1 MKFII
6 IIVVILVIAAGG
18 GGVWF
23 FFLRD
28 NDAPQ
33 EDVAVAPRDP
43 VFLEMET
50 LSLHIIRDGGVKKYI
65 VLNLTLGMRD
75 KDSKALAELKMPKLR
90 DVYIASLNEYFT
102 NLPSLKQGVNMK
114 SIKRRLLESSA
125 KAVGKG
131 RVIEI
136 LVQSIFERDWKPTN

>member
-1 MKFII
+1 MKIII

-28 NDAPQ
+28 NDAQQ

-43 VFLEMET
+43 VFLDMET
-50 LSLHIIRDGGVKKYI
+50 LSLHVIRDGGVKKYI

-75 KDSKALAELKMPKLR
+75 TESRSLAELKIPKLR

-102 NLPSLKQGVNMK
+102 NLPLLNKGVNMK
-114 SIKRRLLESSA
+114 TIKRWLLEISA

-131 RVIEI
+131 RVTEI